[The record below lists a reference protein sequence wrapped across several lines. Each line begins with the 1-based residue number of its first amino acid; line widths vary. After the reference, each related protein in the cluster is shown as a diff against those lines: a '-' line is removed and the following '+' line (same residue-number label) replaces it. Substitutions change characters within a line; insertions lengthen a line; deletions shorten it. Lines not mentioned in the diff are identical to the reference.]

1 MSTISFSGTEVLI
14 GIGVVVFLILAY
26 MLYRFLKE
34 MILTLRQ
41 VRRTIREVERTIQN
55 SQEII
60 YNVKSITRT
69 VDGELKDMQEVVDTA
84 RDVVAQVYSV
94 ATTITKPIS
103 QFRSLLSGV
112 GYAAKY
118 LFKSKP
124 SYDYEDD

>member
-1 MSTISFSGTEVLI
+1 MSFSGTDVLI
-14 GIGVVVFLILAY
+14 GIGIVVFLILAY
-26 MLYRFLKE
+26 MIYRFLKE

-84 RDVVAQVYSV
+84 RTAVAQLYSA
-94 ATTITKPIS
+94 ATTITKPIGL
-103 QFRSLLSGV
+103 FRSLLSGV
-112 GYAAKY
+112 GHVAKY

-124 SYDYEDD
+124 SYEYEDD

>member
-1 MSTISFSGTEVLI
+1 MSFSGTDVLI
-14 GIGVVVFLILAY
+14 GIGIVVFLILAY

-84 RDVVAQVYSV
+84 RTAVAQLYSA
-94 ATTITKPIS
+94 ATTITKPIG

-124 SYDYEDD
+124 SYEYEDD

>member
-94 ATTITKPIS
+94 TTTITKPIA
-103 QFRSLLSGV
+103 QFRNLLSGV